1 VPVLR
6 RPHKEKPLILHCR
19 RQLKKADVERIF
31 FLRFGSHSD
40 MSRVQLSY
48 KKISLLLH
56 IPIMTCHKALRNYIR
71 RGLHFESGRA
81 LNSCPD
87 WRKKLL
93 PFKEELLA
101 RDTLQRWSGLTLQ
114 HRAQLIW
121 QEYHV
126 KVTVQALFQFYRKHK
141 VRFYSSSTA
150 YHAAF
155 HKKFVDQRK
164 QFAVQLAQLIHQKAA
179 IVYFD
184 ESSFNSWMR

>member
-1 VPVLR
+1 MVQTRHQRKAKATQAHLDELIDLVEPTKVPVLR
-6 RPHKEKPLILHCR
+6 RPHKEKPFTLHCR

-87 WRKKLL
+87 WRKKL
-93 PFKEELLA
+93 
-101 RDTLQRWSGLTLQ
+101 
-114 HRAQLIW
+114 
-121 QEYHV
+121 
-126 KVTVQALFQFYRKHK
+126 
-141 VRFYSSSTA
+141 
-150 YHAAF
+150 
-155 HKKFVDQRK
+155 
-164 QFAVQLAQLIHQKAA
+164 
-179 IVYFD
+179 
-184 ESSFNSWMR
+184 